1 MLKAFNLLEIFWDY
15 DIIVTITM
23 PSLGYYHALGL
34 YSAGQST
41 YHYGGQNRTFVDAL
55 RENRFIKIIPKI
67 PHMSFVSFK
76 LGSLYCGVD

>member
-1 MLKAFNLLEIFWDY
+1 MLKAFNLLEFFLDY

-55 RENRFIKIIPKI
+55 VNLNCYASQIGHEGMAKVN
-67 PHMSFVSFK
+67 
-76 LGSLYCGVD
+76 